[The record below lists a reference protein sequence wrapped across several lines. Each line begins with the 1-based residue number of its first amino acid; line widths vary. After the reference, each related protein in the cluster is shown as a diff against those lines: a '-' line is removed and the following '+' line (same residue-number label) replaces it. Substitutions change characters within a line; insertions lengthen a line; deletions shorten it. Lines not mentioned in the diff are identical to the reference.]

1 MSVGVTESVPAVRP
15 PVLKFPPVHE
25 TARADVHDKSE
36 GDPYTTV
43 VGNAVRRA
51 DTPLDVGG
59 VGVVG
64 GVGHEGPLQA
74 GGVTVGQAG
83 PVQVEGG
90 TKIHSTPVQT
100 NELQLAVTL
109 APEEFV
115 FVVVVLVPGLVV
127 VVGTGVPPTAIPAK

>member
-1 MSVGVTESVPAVRP
+1 MRP

-25 TARADVHDKSE
+25 TACADVQDNTE
-36 GDPYTTV
+36 GAPYTTV
-43 VGNAVRRA
+43 VGNAVRSA
-51 DTPLDVGG
+51 DTPLE

-64 GVGHEGPLQA
+64 VLGVGHEGPLHA
-74 GGVTVGQAG
+74 GGVGVGHDG
-83 PVQVEGG
+83 PVQPVGG

-109 APEEFV
+109 APEDVV

-127 VVGTGVPPTAIPAK
+127 VVGTGVPPTASPAK